1 MKTFRPSRALSAA
14 VLATAVLVTAAGCA
28 VVRDQQSVGS
38 YIDDTT
44 LTTRVKTRF
53 AENRAVSAM
62 AIKVE
67 SLNGVVQLAGVPRIP
82 STSTRHRRHDPKALT
97 LSVAQRL
104 GIEPPLLAAARI
116 TLVPAGTVTLRPSM
130 VRLTSLSAQTSGVP
144 KSGCRS

>member
-14 VLATAVLVTAAGCA
+14 VLATAVLVTTAGCA

-67 SLNGVVQLAGVPRIP
+67 SLNGVVQLAGFAKTPQERM
-82 STSTRHRRHDPKALT
+82 
-97 LSVAQRL
+97 
-104 GIEPPLLAAARI
+104 LAEQLAREI
-116 TLVPAGTVTLRPSM
+116 HGVKD
-130 VRLTSLSAQTSGVP
+130 VRNDIIVQP
-144 KSGCRS
+144 